1 MACVS
6 ESSCVKFD
14 IDTLVDNSCSAVF
27 SRFIT
32 SALKDAWNDEIP
44 PENKFT
50 HFIDGEFVRNS
61 FYSLYETTYNN
72 ITFEFIVETRDGKL
86 VKIFI
91 NAKSI
96 AADLKRSKRVAVDYE
111 EEVALHD
118 DKNKNR
124 AISASN
130 VEIEVAWKAFGFDDS
145 ERFICACSYRKS
157 KSEFDITE
165 PRFFCE
171 IDAFSEFM
179 CRYRGEAFRNWVHGK
194 EFVTD
199 NGAYIYCLWGKSKVK
214 DAKYFV
220 KAGRTERLDKRLS
233 NIEKDTCEIYDN
245 CNVWVPHGSAAE
257 AAAMKV
263 FFNGHYLHFCG
274 ERYKKEWI
282 KFNTEKQAKDF
293 YALMHNCVLMEGLK
307 AKIEPFVSNPQRTV
321 YRDASKRHNLL
332 FARFIMEDKVKRET
346 LHNGK
351 GNKELNKKRS
361 FKLILFENDDITYND
376 WKSLKKSIKEALE
389 EEIEA
394 VVSEDSDYYEWQEMW
409 NDPNEMVTGGE
420 DL

>member
-14 IDTLVDNSCSAVF
+14 INSLVDNSCSAVF

-44 PENKFT
+44 QDSKYAHIEYSE
-50 HFIDGEFVRNS
+50 HVGNS
-61 FYSLYETTYNN
+61 FYDLYETTYNN

-96 AADLKRSKRVAVDYE
+96 AADLKRSKRVVVEDE
-111 EEVALHD
+111 DESD

-130 VEIEVAWKAFGFDDS
+130 VEIEVAWKAFGFNDS
-145 ERFICACSYRKS
+145 ERFICACRYKQS
-157 KSEFDITE
+157 KSNFNITE

-171 IDAFSEFM
+171 IDAFCEFM
-179 CRYRGEAFRNWVHGK
+179 CRYRGEVFRNWVRGR
-194 EFVTD
+194 EFITD
-199 NGAYIYCLWGKSKVK
+199 GGAYVYCLWGKSTIK
-214 DAKYFV
+214 DAKYLV
-220 KAGRTERLDKRLS
+220 KAGRTERLNERLGNIGKDKCKIVDRR
-233 NIEKDTCEIYDN
+233 
-245 CNVWVPHGSAAE
+245 NVNVQHGSAAE

-263 FFNGHYLHFCG
+263 FLNSDYKRFGG
-274 ERYKKEWI
+274 SQYKKEWI
-282 KFNTEKQAKDF
+282 KFKTEKQARDF
-293 YALMHNCVLMEGLK
+293 YDFVCDSVLNAGRE
-307 AKIEPFVSNPQRTV
+307 AKIEPFESKPQRTV
-321 YRDASKRHNLL
+321 YRDASKIHDLL
-332 FARFIMEDKVKRET
+332 FARLAVEDKIVQD
-346 LHNGK
+346 GK
-351 GNKELNKKRS
+351 GNKKRA
-361 FKLILFENDDITYND
+361 FKLTPFENSEITYADWKTMKKAMKEALNGEIGIVVGDISENDD
-376 WKSLKKSIKEALE
+376 WR
-389 EEIEA
+389 EI
-394 VVSEDSDYYEWQEMW
+394 W

>member
-1 MACVS
+1 MACVF

-14 IDTLVDNSCSAVF
+14 INSLVDNSCSAVF

-44 PENKFT
+44 EEEKFT
-50 HFIDGEFVRNS
+50 HFVESELVGNS

-72 ITFEFIVETRDGKL
+72 ITFEFIVQTCEGKL

-96 AADLKRSKRVAVDYE
+96 AADLKRSKRVTVDEY
-111 EEVALHD
+111 D
-118 DKNKNR
+118 IDDNDKNKNR

-130 VEIEVAWKAFGFDDS
+130 EDIEVAFKAFGFDDS
-145 ERFICACSYRKS
+145 ERFICACRYRKS

-171 IDAFSEFM
+171 LDAFCEFM
-179 CRYRGEAFRNWVHGK
+179 CRYRGVAFRNWVRGK

-220 KAGRTERLDKRLS
+220 KAGRTERLNERLS

-245 CNVWVPHGSAAE
+245 VNTWVQHGSAAE

-263 FFNGHYLHFCG
+263 FLNRALGFKG
-274 ERYKKEWI
+274 EQYKKEWI
-282 KFNTEKQAKDF
+282 NFDIESRARAY
-293 YALMHNCVLMEGLK
+293 YALIHEKVLK
-307 AKIEPFVSNPQRTV
+307 AGLEAKIAPFVSKPQRTV
-321 YRDASKRHNLL
+321 HRDDSKRIGLC
-332 FARFIMEDKVKRET
+332 FARLAVEDKVEQD
-346 LHNGK
+346 GK
-351 GNKELNKKRS
+351 GNKKRA
-361 FKLILFENDDITYND
+361 FKLTPFDNSETTYDD
-376 WKSLKKSIKEALE
+376 WKSLKKALKEKLE
-389 EEIEA
+389 EEYDS
-394 VVSEDSDYYEWQEMW
+394 VVYEDTTEDYDWQEDW
-409 NDPNEMVTGGE
+409 SDTKEMTTGGE

>member
-27 SRFIT
+27 SRFIR

-50 HFIDGEFVRNS
+50 QFVESNLVGNS

-72 ITFEFIVETRDGKL
+72 ITFEFIVETREGKL

-96 AADLKRSKRVAVDYE
+96 AADLKRSKRVIIEDSDDDN
-111 EEVALHD
+111 D

-130 VEIEVAWKAFGFDDS
+130 VEIEVAWKAFGFNDS

-179 CRYRGEAFRNWVHGK
+179 CRYRGEAFRNWVRGK

-199 NGAYIYCLWGKSKVK
+199 NGAYVYCLWGKSKVK
-214 DAKYFV
+214 GAKYFI
-220 KAGRTERLDKRLS
+220 KAGRTERLNKRLS
-233 NIEKDTCEIYDN
+233 NIEKDTCEILGAD
-245 CNVWVPHGSAAE
+245 NVWVSHGSAAE
-257 AAAMKV
+257 AAVMKV
-263 FFNGHYLHFCG
+263 FFNCDYRRFGG
-274 ERYKKEWI
+274 TRYKKEWI
-282 KFNTEKQAKDF
+282 KFNTESQAKIY
-293 YALMHNCVLMEGLK
+293 YALICDKVLKAGLE
-307 AKIEPFVSNPQRTV
+307 AKIEQFVSKPQRTV
-321 YRDASKRHNLL
+321 YRDASKIHDLL
-332 FARFIMEDKVKRET
+332 FARLAVLDKVEQDS
-346 LHNGK
+346 K
-351 GNKELNKKRS
+351 GNKRLNKKRA
-361 FKLILFENDDITYND
+361 FKLTPFENSDITYDD
-376 WKSLKKSIKEALE
+376 WKTMKKAMKEALD
-389 EEIEA
+389 EEID
-394 VVSEDSDYYEWQEMW
+394 VVVEDSCEETWEECW
-409 NDPNEMVTGGE
+409 NDPNEMSTGGE

>member
-1 MACVS
+1 MACVF

-14 IDTLVDNSCSAVF
+14 IDSLVDNSCSAVF

-44 PENKFT
+44 EESKFT
-50 HFIDGEFVRNS
+50 HFVESELVGNS

-96 AADLKRSKRVAVDYE
+96 AADLKRSKRITVENDDE
-111 EEVALHD
+111 DDD

-179 CRYRGEAFRNWVHGK
+179 CRYRGEAFRNWVRGK

-199 NGAYIYCLWGKSKVK
+199 NGAYVYCLWGKSKVK
-214 DAKYFV
+214 DAKYLV
-220 KAGRTERLDKRLS
+220 KAGRTERLNERLS
-233 NIEKDTCEIYDN
+233 NIKKDTCEICES
-245 CNVWVPHGSAAE
+245 CNVRVQHGSAAE
-257 AAAMKV
+257 AAVMKV
-263 FFNGHYLHFCG
+263 FLNRALSFKG
-274 ERYKKEWI
+274 EQYKKEWI
-282 KFNTEKQAKDF
+282 KFDTESRARAY
-293 YALMHNCVLMEGLK
+293 YALIHEKVLKAGLE
-307 AKIEPFVSNPQRTV
+307 AKIEPFVSKPQRAV
-321 YRDASKRHNLL
+321 HRDASKRHDLL
-332 FARFIMEDKVKRET
+332 FARLAVEDKVKQ
-346 LHNGK
+346 NNK
-351 GNKELNKKRS
+351 GNKGANKKRT
-361 FKLILFENDDITYND
+361 FKLTPFEDSEITYDD
-376 WKSLKKSIKEALE
+376 WKSMKKAIKEALDE
-389 EEIEA
+389 ELDVGVEYSCNDS
-394 VVSEDSDYYEWQEMW
+394 SEETWVECWEDPSEMT
-409 NDPNEMVTGGE
+409 TGGE

>member
-1 MACVS
+1 MSCGF

-14 IDTLVDNSCSAVF
+14 INSLVDNSCSAVF

-44 PENKFT
+44 EESKFT
-50 HFIDGEFVRNS
+50 HFIDSEFVRKS

-72 ITFEFIVETRDGKL
+72 ITFEFIVQTCEGKL

-96 AADLKRSKRVAVDYE
+96 AADLKRSERVAVDYE

-118 DKNKNR
+118 DKNKSR

-130 VEIEVAWKAFGFDDS
+130 VEIEVAWKAFGFNDS

-179 CRYRGEAFRNWVHGK
+179 CRYRGEAFRNWVRGK

-220 KAGRTERLDKRLS
+220 KAGRTERLNERLS
-233 NIEKDTCEIYDN
+233 NIGKDTCEIYDK
-245 CNVWVPHGSAAE
+245 CNVYVQHGSAGE

-263 FFNGHYLHFCG
+263 FFNGHYLHFG
-274 ERYKKEWI
+274 GTRYKKEWI
-282 KFNTEKQAKDF
+282 NFNTEKQARDF
-293 YALMHNCVLMEGLK
+293 YALIHNCVLMEGLK
-307 AKIEPFVSNPQRTV
+307 AKIEPFVSKPQRTV

-332 FARFIMEDKVKRET
+332 FARLDVGDKVVQDDKR
-346 LHNGK
+346 
-351 GNKELNKKRS
+351 NKKRV
-361 FKLILFENDDITYND
+361 FKLMLFENNDITYAD
-376 WKSLKKSIKEALE
+376 WKSLKKAMKEELE
-389 EEIEA
+389 EEIA
-394 VVSEDSDYYEWQEMW
+394 VVAEESCEETWEECWD
-409 NDPNEMVTGGE
+409 DPNEMITGGE

>member
-1 MACVS
+1 MTCVF

-44 PENKFT
+44 QEEKFT
-50 HFIDGEFVRNS
+50 RFVENEIVGNS

-72 ITFEFIVETRDGKL
+72 ITFEFIVETREGKL
-86 VKIFI
+86 IKIFI

-96 AADLKRSKRVAVDYE
+96 AADLKRSKRVTVEDSDND
-111 EEVALHD
+111 D

-130 VEIEVAWKAFGFDDS
+130 VDIEVAWKAFGFNDS

-157 KSEFDITE
+157 KSEFGITE

-179 CRYRGEAFRNWVHGK
+179 CRYRGEAFRNWVRGK

-199 NGAYIYCLWGKSKVK
+199 NGAYVYCLWGKSKIK

-220 KAGRTERLDKRLS
+220 KAGRTERLNERLS
-233 NIEKDTCEIYDN
+233 NIEKDTCKIYDK
-245 CNVWVPHGSAAE
+245 CSVYVQHGSAAE
-257 AAAMKV
+257 AAVMKV
-263 FFNGHYLHFCG
+263 FLNGNYSFG
-274 ERYKKEWI
+274 GARYKKEWI
-282 KFNTEKQAKDF
+282 KFETESAARVY
-293 YALMHNCVLMEGLK
+293 YALIHDKVLKAGLE
-307 AKIEPFVSNPQRTV
+307 AKIEPFVSKPQRTV
-321 YRDASKRHNLL
+321 HREASKIHNLL
-332 FARFIMEDKVKRET
+332 FARLAIEDKVEQD
-346 LHNGK
+346 GK
-351 GNKELNKKRS
+351 GNKKRV
-361 FKLILFENDDITYND
+361 FKLTPFENSEITYDD
-376 WKSLKKSIKEALE
+376 WKSMKKAMKEVLD
-389 EEIEA
+389 EEIDA
-394 VVSEDSDYYEWQEMW
+394 VVEDSCEETWEECW
-409 NDPNEMVTGGE
+409 NDPNEMTTGGE

>member
-1 MACVS
+1 MACVF

-14 IDTLVDNSCSAVF
+14 INSLVDNSCSAVF

-44 PENKFT
+44 EEEKFT
-50 HFIDGEFVRNS
+50 HFVESELVGNS

-72 ITFEFIVETRDGKL
+72 ITFEFIVQTCEGKL

-96 AADLKRSKRVAVDYE
+96 AADLKRSKRVTVDEY
-111 EEVALHD
+111 D
-118 DKNKNR
+118 IDDNDKNKNR

-130 VEIEVAWKAFGFDDS
+130 EDIEVAFKAFGFDDS
-145 ERFICACSYRKS
+145 ERFICACRYRKS

-171 IDAFSEFM
+171 LDAFCEFM
-179 CRYRGEAFRNWVHGK
+179 CRYRGVAFRNWVRGK

-220 KAGRTERLDKRLS
+220 KAGRTERLNERLS

-245 CNVWVPHGSAAE
+245 VNTWVQHGSAAE
-257 AAAMKV
+257 AAAMK
-263 FFNGHYLHFCG
+263 FFLNRALGFKG
-274 ERYKKEWI
+274 EQYKKEWI
-282 KFNTEKQAKDF
+282 NFDIESRARAY
-293 YALMHNCVLMEGLK
+293 YALIHEKVLK
-307 AKIEPFVSNPQRTV
+307 AGLEAKIAPFVSKPQRTV
-321 YRDASKRHNLL
+321 HRDDSKRIGLC
-332 FARFIMEDKVKRET
+332 FARLAVEDKVEQD
-346 LHNGK
+346 GK
-351 GNKELNKKRS
+351 GNKKRA
-361 FKLILFENDDITYND
+361 FKLTPFDNSETTYDD
-376 WKSLKKSIKEALE
+376 WKSLKKALKEKLE
-389 EEIEA
+389 EEYDS
-394 VVSEDSDYYEWQEMW
+394 VVYEDTTEDYDWQEDW
-409 NDPNEMVTGGE
+409 SDTKEMTTGGE

>member
-1 MACVS
+1 MACVF

-14 IDTLVDNSCSAVF
+14 INSLVDNSCSAVF

-44 PENKFT
+44 EEEKFT
-50 HFIDGEFVRNS
+50 HFVESELVGNS

-72 ITFEFIVETRDGKL
+72 ITFEFIVQTCEGKL

-96 AADLKRSKRVAVDYE
+96 AADLKRSKRVTVDEY
-111 EEVALHD
+111 D
-118 DKNKNR
+118 IDDNDKNKNR

-130 VEIEVAWKAFGFDDS
+130 EDIEVAFKAFGFDDS
-145 ERFICACSYRKS
+145 ERFICACRYRKS

-171 IDAFSEFM
+171 LDAFCEFM
-179 CRYRGEAFRNWVHGK
+179 CRYRGVAFRNWVRGK

-220 KAGRTERLDKRLS
+220 KAGRTERLNERLS

-245 CNVWVPHGSAAE
+245 VNTWVQHGSAAE

-263 FFNGHYLHFCG
+263 FLNRALGFKG
-274 ERYKKEWI
+274 EQYKKEWI
-282 KFNTEKQAKDF
+282 NFDIESRARAY
-293 YALMHNCVLMEGLK
+293 YALIHEKVLK
-307 AKIEPFVSNPQRTV
+307 AGLEAKIAPFVSKPQRTV
-321 YRDASKRHNLL
+321 HRDDSKRIGLC
-332 FARFIMEDKVKRET
+332 FARLVVEDKVEQD
-346 LHNGK
+346 GK
-351 GNKELNKKRS
+351 GNKKRA
-361 FKLILFENDDITYND
+361 FKLTPFDNSETTYDD
-376 WKSLKKSIKEALE
+376 WKSLKKALKEKLE
-389 EEIEA
+389 EEYDS
-394 VVSEDSDYYEWQEMW
+394 VVYEDTTEDYDWQEDW
-409 NDPNEMVTGGE
+409 SDTKEMTTGGE

>member
-1 MACVS
+1 MTCVF

-14 IDTLVDNSCSAVF
+14 IDSLVDNSCSAVF

-44 PENKFT
+44 PEEKFT
-50 HFIDGEFVRNS
+50 HFVESELVGNS

-72 ITFEFIVETRDGKL
+72 ITFEFIVETCEGKL

-96 AADLKRSKRVAVDYE
+96 AADLKRSKRVAVE
-111 EEVALHD
+111 ESDDDEKALHD

-130 VEIEVAWKAFGFDDS
+130 VDIEVAWKAFGFNDS

-179 CRYRGEAFRNWVHGK
+179 CRYRGEAFRNWVRGK

-199 NGAYIYCLWGKSKVK
+199 NGAYVYCLWGKSKIK

-220 KAGRTERLDKRLS
+220 KAGRTERLNERLS
-233 NIEKDTCEIYDN
+233 NIKKDTCEIYDA
-245 CNVWVPHGSAAE
+245 CNVYVQHGSAAE
-257 AAAMKV
+257 AAVMKV
-263 FFNGHYLHFCG
+263 FLNGNYSFG
-274 ERYKKEWI
+274 GARYKKEWI
-282 KFNTEKQAKDF
+282 KFEKESAARVY
-293 YALMHNCVLMEGLK
+293 YALIHDKVLKAGLE
-307 AKIEPFVSNPQRTV
+307 AKIEPFVSKPQRTV
-321 YRDASKRHNLL
+321 HRDAFKIHNLL
-332 FARFIMEDKVKRET
+332 FARLDVEDKVKQD
-346 LHNGK
+346 GK
-351 GNKELNKKRS
+351 GNKKRA
-361 FKLILFENDDITYND
+361 FKLTPFENSEITYND
-376 WKSLKKSIKEALE
+376 WKSMKKAMKEALD
-389 EEIEA
+389 EEID
-394 VVSEDSDYYEWQEMW
+394 VVVEDSCEETWEECWD
-409 NDPNEMVTGGE
+409 DPNEMTTGGE

>member
-1 MACVS
+1 MTCVF

-44 PENKFT
+44 EEEKFT
-50 HFIDGEFVRNS
+50 HFVDSEFVRNS

-72 ITFEFIVETRDGKL
+72 ITFEFIVQTREGKL

-96 AADLKRSKRVAVDYE
+96 AADLKRSKRIAVDEYD
-111 EEVALHD
+111 VDD

-130 VEIEVAWKAFGFDDS
+130 VEIEVAWKAFGFNDS

-179 CRYRGEAFRNWVHGK
+179 CRYRGEAFRNWVHGR

-199 NGAYIYCLWGKSKVK
+199 NGAYIYCLWGKSKIK

-245 CNVWVPHGSAAE
+245 CNIWVPHGSAAE

-263 FFNGHYLHFCG
+263 FFNGHYLHFG
-274 ERYKKEWI
+274 GARYKKEWI
-282 KFNTEKQAKDF
+282 KFNSEKQAKDF
-293 YALMHNCVLMEGLK
+293 YALIHNCVLMEGLK

-321 YRDASKRHNLL
+321 YREASKRHNLL
-332 FARFIMEDKVKRET
+332 FARFIVEDKVKQ
-346 LHNGK
+346 NGK
-351 GNKELNKKRS
+351 GNNKRA
-361 FKLILFENDDITYND
+361 FKLMLFENNDITYND
-376 WKSLKKSIKEALE
+376 WKSMKKAIKEELE
-389 EEIEA
+389 DEIEA

-409 NDPNEMVTGGE
+409 EEPSEMTTGGE

>member
-1 MACVS
+1 MTCVF

-14 IDTLVDNSCSAVF
+14 IDSFVDNSCSAVF
-27 SRFIT
+27 SRFIR

-44 PENKFT
+44 EESKFT
-50 HFIDGEFVRNS
+50 HFVESEFVRNS

-72 ITFEFIVETRDGKL
+72 ITFEFIVQTCEGKL

-96 AADLKRSKRVAVDYE
+96 AADLKRSKRVVVEEYE
-111 EEVALHD
+111 EDTLHDD

-130 VEIEVAWKAFGFDDS
+130 VEIEVAWKAFGFNDS

-179 CRYRGEAFRNWVHGK
+179 CRYRGEAFRNWVRGK

-199 NGAYIYCLWGKSKVK
+199 NGAYIYCLWGKSKVN

-245 CNVWVPHGSAAE
+245 CNIWVPHGSAAE

-282 KFNTEKQAKDF
+282 KFNTEKQAKEF
-293 YALMHNCVLMEGLK
+293 YALIHNCVLMEGLK

-332 FARFIMEDKVKRET
+332 FARLSVEDKVKQD
-346 LHNGK
+346 GK
-351 GNKELNKKRS
+351 GNKKRA
-361 FKLILFENDDITYND
+361 FKLMLFENDDITYND
-376 WKSLKKSIKEALE
+376 WKSMKKAIKETLE
-389 EEIEA
+389 EEIAA

-409 NDPNEMVTGGE
+409 EDPNEMVTGGE

>member
-1 MACVS
+1 MACVY

-27 SRFIT
+27 SRFIR

-44 PENKFT
+44 PESKFT
-50 HFIDGEFVRNS
+50 HFIDSEFVRNS

-72 ITFEFIVETRDGKL
+72 ITFEFIVQTCEGKL

-96 AADLKRSKRVAVDYE
+96 AADLKRSKRVVVNEYDI
-111 EEVALHD
+111 D
-118 DKNKNR
+118 DNDKNKNR

-130 VEIEVAWKAFGFDDS
+130 VEIEVAWKAFGFNDS

-179 CRYRGEAFRNWVHGK
+179 CRYRGEAFRNWVRGK

-199 NGAYIYCLWGKSKVK
+199 NGAYIYCLWGKSKIK

-220 KAGRTERLDKRLS
+220 KAGRTERLNERLS
-233 NIEKDTCEIYDN
+233 NILKDTCEIYDK
-245 CNVWVPHGSAAE
+245 CNVYVQHGSAAE

-282 KFNTEKQAKDF
+282 KFNSEKQAKDF

-321 YRDASKRHNLL
+321 YSDASKRHNLL
-332 FARFIMEDKVKRET
+332 FARLDVGDKVKQEAF
-346 LHNGK
+346 HDNK
-351 GNKELNKKRS
+351 GNKKRA
-361 FKLILFENDDITYND
+361 FKLMLFENNDITYDD
-376 WKSLKKSIKEALE
+376 WKTLKKAIKEGLN
-389 EEIEA
+389 EEIDVIAEET
-394 VVSEDSDYYEWQEMW
+394 SEDTCNETWEECWD
-409 NDPNEMVTGGE
+409 DPNEMTTGGE

>member
-1 MACVS
+1 MDCVF

-14 IDTLVDNSCSAVF
+14 INSLVDNSCSAVF

-44 PENKFT
+44 EESKFT
-50 HFIDGEFVRNS
+50 HFVECEFVRNS

-72 ITFEFIVETRDGKL
+72 ITFEFIVQTREGKL
-86 VKIFI
+86 VKIYI

-96 AADLKRSKRVAVDYE
+96 AADLKRSKRIVVENE
-111 EEVALHD
+111 EEED
-118 DKNKNR
+118 NDKNKNR
-124 AISASN
+124 PISASN
-130 VEIEVAWKAFGFDDS
+130 VEIEVAWKAFGFNDS

-179 CRYRGEAFRNWVHGK
+179 CRYRGEAFRNWVRGK

-220 KAGRTERLDKRLS
+220 KAGRTERLDERLC

-245 CNVWVPHGSAAE
+245 CNVYVQHGSAAE

-274 ERYKKEWI
+274 ARYKKEWI
-282 KFNTEKQAKDF
+282 AFKTEKQAKDF
-293 YALMHNCVLMEGLK
+293 YALMRNCVLMEGLK

-321 YRDASKRHNLL
+321 YRDASKIHNLL
-332 FARFIMEDKVKRET
+332 FAKLDVEDKVKQDS
-346 LHNGK
+346 K
-351 GNKELNKKRS
+351 GNKKRS
-361 FKLILFENDDITYND
+361 FKLALFENDDVTYND
-376 WKSLKKSIKEALE
+376 WKSLKKAIKEVLE
-389 EEIEA
+389 EEIDD
-394 VVSEDSDYYEWQEMW
+394 VVEDSCEETWQECW
-409 NDPNEMVTGGE
+409 NDPNEMTTGGE

>member
-1 MACVS
+1 MTCVF

-14 IDTLVDNSCSAVF
+14 INSLVDNSCSAIF

-44 PENKFT
+44 QEEKFT
-50 HFIDGEFVRNS
+50 HYVESELVGNS

-72 ITFEFIVETRDGKL
+72 ITFEFIVQTCEGKL

-96 AADLKRSKRVAVDYE
+96 AADLKRSKRVTVE
-111 EEVALHD
+111 ESD
-118 DKNKNR
+118 DDNKNKNR

-130 VEIEVAWKAFGFDDS
+130 VEIEVAWKAFGFNDS

-171 IDAFSEFM
+171 LDAFSEFM
-179 CRYRGEAFRNWVHGK
+179 CRYRGEAFRNWVRGK

-199 NGAYIYCLWGKSKVK
+199 NGAYVYCLWGKSKIK

-220 KAGRTERLDKRLS
+220 KAGRTERLDERLS
-233 NIEKDTCEIYDN
+233 NIEKDTCEIADDG
-245 CNVWVPHGSAAE
+245 NVWVSHGSAAE
-257 AAAMKV
+257 AAVMKV
-263 FFNGHYLHFCG
+263 FFNGDYRRFG
-274 ERYKKEWI
+274 GAQYKKEWI
-282 KFNTEKQAKDF
+282 KFKTEKQAKAF
-293 YALMHNCVLMEGLK
+293 YDLIRDKVLKAGLE
-307 AKIEPFVSNPQRTV
+307 AKIEPFVSKPQRTV
-321 YRDASKRHNLL
+321 HRDASKIHDLL
-332 FARFIMEDKVKRET
+332 FARLVVENKVKRD
-346 LHNGK
+346 NKGK
-351 GNKELNKKRS
+351 KGLNKKRAY
-361 FKLILFENDDITYND
+361 KLTPFEDSEITYDD
-376 WKSLKKSIKEALE
+376 WKSMKKAMKEALDE
-389 EEIEA
+389 ELD
-394 VVSEDSDYYEWQEMW
+394 VVAEDSCEETCNETWEECWD
-409 NDPNEMVTGGE
+409 DPNEMTTGGE

>member
-1 MACVS
+1 MTCVF

-14 IDTLVDNSCSAVF
+14 INSLVDNSCSAVF

-44 PENKFT
+44 EEEKFT
-50 HFIDGEFVRNS
+50 HFVESEFVRNS

-96 AADLKRSKRVAVDYE
+96 AADLKRSKRVVVEEYDVDSN
-111 EEVALHD
+111 

-130 VEIEVAWKAFGFDDS
+130 VEIEVAWKAFGFNDS

-179 CRYRGEAFRNWVHGK
+179 CRYRGEAFRNWVRGK

-199 NGAYIYCLWGKSKVK
+199 NGAYVYCLWGKSKLK

-282 KFNTEKQAKDF
+282 KFNSEKQAKDF
-293 YALMHNCVLMEGLK
+293 YALIHNCVLMEGLK

-332 FARFIMEDKVKRET
+332 FARLDVSDKIER
-346 LHNGK
+346 NGK
-351 GNKELNKKRS
+351 ENKKRA
-361 FKLILFENDDITYND
+361 FKLMLFENNDITYND
-376 WKSLKKSIKEALE
+376 WKSMKKAIKEELE

-409 NDPNEMVTGGE
+409 EDPSEMTTGGE